1 MVRRPSFE
9 LAFEF
14 LKRAM
19 FRQQN
24 TSMAIGK
31 QFHSVALDSDAMKR
45 FSIQK
50 SSSGIRSLHWTYTKT
65 PLELGREC
73 QVIAPSRTPRQPG
86 ARIKTDRRDALM
98 LARQLRSG
106 DLMPVW
112 VPDAE
117 QEAMRDLTR
126 TRGDFKGQE

>member
-31 QFHSVALDSDAMKR
+31 QFHSVALKPENMATTEVY
-45 FSIQK
+45 F
-50 SSSGIRSLHWTYTKT
+50 
-65 PLELGREC
+65 
-73 QVIAPSRTPRQPG
+73 V
-86 ARIKTDRRDALM
+86 
-98 LARQLRSG
+98 QLS
-106 DLMPVW
+106 
-112 VPDAE
+112 
-117 QEAMRDLTR
+117 
-126 TRGDFKGQE
+126 